1 MKECQEH
8 YKFSFK
14 VDEYNFTIKQITDE
28 KFKMEINNKDFMD
41 LMKEERTGEF
51 QRKKKEYLSSKEKE
65 KKKNN
70 NTEDDYYRK
79 TIKYNG
85 ENYFEGEE
93 DMYDIEEQRKRL
105 EEFERKKKKINN
117 EDDDFYGSK
126 KMNNGNKF
134 ILDNKTVNTNR
145 MIICNLKDIFGED
158 NFGNEVQG
166 DEFNFSW
173 GDNGDDNN
181 YIFKQNKN
189 NRNNFIQDS
198 IFNNNNN
205 NGNNNPIYDKKILES
220 NPDYYL
226 NQMSNN
232 LNNANNP
239 HNQAVLNQFL
249 NFNDQNGNNN
259 NPYNIKP
266 LLKEGVKCKLSEI
279 TDISTKIN
287 VEITISDPLVNEG
300 GIFSKSYVT
309 YLVKTKPFNFEVRR
323 RFSDFEWLHNILMAQ
338 YVNCIIPPLFKKTS
352 LKIISG
358 GNKDDLIINKRI
370 NIIDKFMKE
379 LITHPLLRNSQILY
393 DFISIKDEKTFNNK
407 KNIYNKLKTPQ
418 RVEEVKTLNGI
429 MDIGVDKEKEQ
440 LAEKIKV
447 ISESNGDLMKKLT
460 KEYKL
465 LNTQIEEISKKM
477 KDIAKIWDELYKKG
491 ESNSESEIILG
502 LYDIMYKVMEDW
514 SNMEKNHVKLINL
527 KIREFFRYMRYEYKS
542 IREYY
547 NTYDNAKN
555 QYLKSY
561 IKLMDNKEKMFRE
574 EDIENWGLSQED
586 MKNKMNLLKNK
597 EYSIERMLPEE
608 TKKVNDFRKMYGCY
622 LNSLVGEYKEIQNYN
637 GTRHKENISKFMR
650 ETTENYSKFHVS
662 ITNLIAYIDALKE
675 DNFK

>member
-1 MKECQEH
+1 MNEENETKE
-8 YKFSFK
+8 
-14 VDEYNFTIKQITDE
+14 KQ
-28 KFKMEINNKDFMD
+28 
-41 LMKEERTGEF
+41 
-51 QRKKKEYLSSKEKE
+51 EYLRINILEKGYNADEFMEYLQTLRGEKGLQIEAWSKNDLIKAVQEFKRINPRNININL
-65 KKKNN
+65 NN
-70 NTEDDYYRK
+70 RE
-79 TIKYNG
+79 
-85 ENYFEGEE
+85 ENN
-93 DMYDIEEQRKRL
+93 
-105 EEFERKKKKINN
+105 INN
-117 EDDDFYGSK
+117 END
-126 KMNNGNKF
+126 
-134 ILDNKTVNTNR
+134 
-145 MIICNLKDIFGED
+145 
-158 NFGNEVQG
+158 
-166 DEFNFSW
+166 
-173 GDNGDDNN
+173 
-181 YIFKQNKN
+181 KN
-189 NRNNFIQDS
+189 NDIININNNDND
-198 IFNNNNN
+198 NNNNN
-205 NGNNNPIYDKKILES
+205 NDNNIDNFDDVNKNIKNNENNENNNIKNI
-220 NPDYYL
+220 
-226 NQMSNN
+226 
-232 LNNANNP
+232 ANN
-239 HNQAVLNQFL
+239 NINNIIV
-249 NFNDQNGNNN
+249 NNN

-527 KIREFFRYMRYEYKS
+527 KIREYFRYMRYEYKS